1 MTKLLVLSDSHG
13 GRAAIERV
21 LMKES
26 KNVDALIFLGDG
38 LRDLEAALAG
48 YPKLRT
54 YSVAGNCDLFRNDT
68 LEVVSLSNARI
79 LLTHGHLQ
87 HVREGEDDLL
97 SLAITERAQAALY
110 GHTHVQK
117 AEWRSGVLLLNPGA
131 AQNGRYAILTVNR
144 LGAVDFSLH
153 GD

>member
-1 MTKLLVLSDSHG
+1 MRILVVSDSHG
-13 GRAAIERV
+13 MQGRLGTILMAAEADGG
-21 LMKES
+21 L
-26 KNVDALIFLGDG
+26 DAVIHLGDG
-38 LRDLEAALAG
+38 YDDLRDYQAHLPPV
-48 YPKLRT
+48 YQ
-54 YSVAGNCDLFRNDT
+54 VAGNCDLFRNDT

-79 LLTHGHLQ
+79 LLTHGHFQ